1 MIFLFFDIF
10 SGNSNSYVLY
20 ELLVKGK
27 SHLLMHC
34 CQSGFLAQTSASTF
48 PTVSSCQNQDLKIT
62 SYLVISQNKQTMKQH
77 CCLVLEW
84 VYLAKIKP
92 EWVYSPTSTTK
103 KRLLI
108 LQPPNTCCNSQWVP
122 GRANGN
128 RPGSRMAFS
137 GVREKYLCTSL
148 MEFLLSHL
156 FGSLVFDLIS
166 GFDRWGKGLLILHHP
181 RLEVWL

>member
-1 MIFLFFDIF
+1 MLFDA
-10 SGNSNSYVLY
+10 
-20 ELLVKGK
+20 LLPN
-27 SHLLMHC
+27 LMMRC

-48 PTVSSCQNQDLKIT
+48 PTVSSCQNLPRSENQLIF
-62 SYLVISQNKQTMKQH
+62 SHISKQANNETA
-77 CCLVLEW
+77 LLLGFGVSLPR
-84 VYLAKIKP
+84 KIKP

-103 KRLLI
+103 KRLLM
-108 LQPPNTCCNSQWVP
+108 LRPPNTCCNSQWVP

-137 GVREKYLCTSL
+137 EIMEKYLCTSL